1 MSLWSNTDAAG
12 SVPKYFVSGDDG
24 SGAQMIFVSQE
35 EAQLAENRERG
46 LDSPGWYR
54 YYTFTDQHGDT
65 RHKAELQVAM
75 MIPQATA
82 GDQADDATAAD
93 VSNVITISAQPAD
106 ASVTAPATATFSVTA
121 SVTTGTGTI
130 AYQWQLKTVGGRW
143 GNISGATSASYT
155 TPATTAGT
163 LDENGYMY
171 RVKLT
176 TDTGARE
183 VISDAATLTVA

>member
-1 MSLWSNTDAAG
+1 MSLWSNTDASG

-24 SGAQMIFVSQE
+24 SSASMIFVSKE

-54 YYTFTDQHGDT
+54 YYTFTDQHGNT

-93 VSNVITISAQPAD
+93 VSNVITISGQPAD
-106 ASVTAPATATFSVTA
+106 ASVSAGATATFTVTA

-130 AYQWQLKTVGGRW
+130 AYQWQKKAGTGKW
-143 GNISGATSASYT
+143 NNISGATANAYT
-155 TPATTAGT
+155 TPATTA
-163 LDENGYMY
+163 DNNGDKF
-171 RVKLT
+171 RAKLT

-183 VISDAATLTVA
+183 VTSSVVTLTVT